1 MATGRGPW
9 GRPLHLA
16 QSPGDTGTMC
26 DSLGSEW
33 GVVPEQGE
41 WGLWPSSPVSLSEM
55 GRGGVGQA
63 LSPPVIPC
71 TTGIPKVPI
80 SLRCERPGLL
90 QEGRCQLSSHHPVA
104 LPPSLGE
111 SVKGHLL
118 QSLSAAWLT
127 CGEREA
133 VVMAPPL
140 CVTQEHH
147 PASLFAWLS
156 FTSIS
161 HHNLLSHIPSG
172 HLPTVNSCRPCPEI
186 AH

>member
-41 WGLWPSSPVSLSEM
+41 RGLWPSSPVSLSEM
-55 GRGGVGQA
+55 GRCGVGQA

-111 SVKGHLL
+111 RGGGGRLRKGRRHLSTRGPRKVAL
-118 QSLSAAWLT
+118 GGTPACRHPSL
-127 CGEREA
+127 
-133 VVMAPPL
+133 
-140 CVTQEHH
+140 
-147 PASLFAWLS
+147 
-156 FTSIS
+156 
-161 HHNLLSHIPSG
+161 
-172 HLPTVNSCRPCPEI
+172 
-186 AH
+186 